1 MAAGSRRI
9 DRRWLLSLLLA
20 AAGVSF
26 LPAFGTARAE
36 GLDSSAQRRLREAT
50 FEVVV
55 EKPASDPL
63 SYEKT
68 LPLELLPYAERVGKY
83 RPLGTAF
90 AIGHDRFVTAAHV
103 ITAGMGSPKG
113 SLALRD
119 QNGKTF
125 LVDRIVKF
133 SGAEDY
139 AVFTLLDSP
148 RVSALD
154 THERP
159 ALNDPV
165 FAVGD
170 ALGEGIIIRDGLYTS
185 DTPEERE
192 GRWKWIRF
200 SAAASPGNSGGP
212 LVDRKGRVIGVV
224 LRKSPN
230 ENLNV
235 AVAIDQVLKG
245 TEQSATFEGRSAYR
259 FPMMRESDAT
269 DVSEQFPLPKPI
281 DEFYAAQQK
290 VMMEMTHKM
299 RAQYESA
306 HGDRIFPRGA
316 DSQQLL
322 HSLHVAGFPR
332 IIEERSDGIWGVS
345 DPKPQRSQ
353 LDQNGFVE
361 TAASPLGTLVRVRM
375 PDNARWP
382 DLFGSSKSFMD
393 LVLKGTPLQRQVGT
407 DAVRITSLGG
417 AALDTTHVD
426 KFGRTWQLR
435 AWYLPFDDT
444 VILSIALPTPQ
455 GYIGIVTHRPH
466 WFEEIGLEEL
476 RSYTGFVYF
485 SLVGTLKQ
493 WQDYMAAPLAQPDAV
508 HALAIECE
516 YGKTF
521 RFRSKR
527 FNLTLASGLPRV
539 EADSV
544 LTLKFSYFNDGDN
557 TVWDV
562 GGLYLGDPERKNN
575 GIDILRRQR
584 PLPSFPEAM
593 TDQWHKIENAEH
605 PYTGIAYSTD
615 GATRIESIQD
625 LKDIAAQHR
634 SVAYT
639 LAVVAEGTQDQA
651 TMKRALD
658 AAQRGLTVL
667 ERN

>member
-1 MAAGSRRI
+1 MTAGSRKI
-9 DRRWLLSLLLA
+9 DKRWPLTLLLA
-20 AAGVSF
+20 AAALSC
-26 LPAFGTARAE
+26 LPAFRGARAE

-50 FEVVV
+50 FEVVL

-63 SYEKT
+63 TYEKT

-90 AIGHDRFVTAAHV
+90 SIGHGRFVTAAHV

-113 SLALRD
+113 ALALRD
-119 QNGKTF
+119 QNGKIF
-125 LVDRIVKF
+125 SVDRIVKF
-133 SGAEDY
+133 SSAEDY
-139 AVFTLLDSP
+139 AVFTLSDPP

-245 TEQSATFEGRSAYR
+245 TEESATFESRSAYR
-259 FPMMRESDAT
+259 LPMMRESDTT
-269 DVSEQFPLPKPI
+269 DVSEQFPLPQPV

-290 VMMEMTHKM
+290 VMLQITHKI

-306 HGDRIFPRGA
+306 HGDRIFPHGA

-332 IIEERSDGIWGVS
+332 VIEERSDGIWGVS
-345 DPKPQRSQ
+345 EPKPQRSQ

-361 TAASPLGTLVRVRM
+361 TAPSPLGTLVRVRM
-375 PDNARWP
+375 PDNARWS

-393 LVLKGTPLQRQVGT
+393 MVLKGAPLQRQVGT

-435 AWYLPFDDT
+435 AWYLPFNDT

-455 GYIGIVTHRPH
+455 GYVGIVTHRPH
-466 WFEEIGLEEL
+466 WFQEIGLEEL
-476 RSYTGFVYF
+476 RSYTGFVYI
-485 SLVGTLKQ
+485 SLVGTLQQ
-493 WQDYMAAPLAQPDAV
+493 WQDYMAAPLAQPDVV
-508 HALAIECE
+508 HALAIECD

-527 FNLTLASGLPRV
+527 FNLTLTSGLPKV

-575 GIDILRRQR
+575 AIDILRRQR
-584 PLPSFPEAM
+584 PLPSFPEGLA
-593 TDQWHKIENAEH
+593 DQWHKIENAEH
-605 PYTGIAYSTD
+605 PYTGLAYSTD

-625 LKDIAAQHR
+625 LKEIAAQHR
-634 SVAYT
+634 SIAYA

>member
-1 MAAGSRRI
+1 MTAGSRKI
-9 DRRWLLSLLLA
+9 DWCWPLALLLA
-20 AAGVSF
+20 AAWSF
-26 LPAFGTARAE
+26 LPAFGSARAE
-36 GLDSSAQRRLREAT
+36 SLDSSSQRRLREAT
-50 FEVVV
+50 FEVVL

-63 SYEKT
+63 TYEKT

-103 ITAGMGSPKG
+103 ITAGLGSPKG
-113 SLALRD
+113 ALALRD
-119 QNGKTF
+119 QNGRIF
-125 LVDRIVKF
+125 SVDRVVKF
-133 SGAEDY
+133 SSAEDY
-139 AVFTLLDSP
+139 AVLTLSEPP

-159 ALNDPV
+159 PLNDPV

-224 LRKSPN
+224 LRKSPS

-235 AVAIDQVLKG
+235 AVAIEQVLKG
-245 TEQSATFEGRSAYR
+245 TEQSATFESRSAYR
-259 FPMMRESDAT
+259 FPVMRESDTT

-290 VMMEMTHKM
+290 VMRETLHKI

-306 HGDRIFPRGA
+306 HGDRIFPHGA

-322 HSLHVAGFPR
+322 HSLHLAGFPQ

-345 DPKPQRSQ
+345 DLKPQRSQ
-353 LDQNGFVE
+353 LDENGFVE
-361 TAASPLGTLVRVRM
+361 TASSPLGTLVRMRM
-375 PDNARWP
+375 PDTARWS
-382 DLFGSSKSFMD
+382 DVFGSSKSFMD
-393 LVLKGTPLQRQVGT
+393 MVLKGAPLQRHVGT

-435 AWYLPFDDT
+435 AWYLPFNDT

-455 GYIGIVTHRPH
+455 GYVGILTQRPH
-466 WFEEIGLEEL
+466 WSEEIALEEL
-476 RSYTGFVYF
+476 RSYTGFVYI

-493 WQDYMAAPLAQPDAV
+493 WQDYMAAPLAQADV
-508 HALAIECE
+508 IRALAIECD
-516 YGKTF
+516 YGKAF

-527 FNLTLASGLPRV
+527 FNLSLVSGLPKV
-539 EADSV
+539 AADSA
-544 LTLKFSYFNDGDN
+544 LTLKFSYYEDGDN

-593 TDQWHKIENAEH
+593 VDQWHKIENGEH
-605 PYTGIAYSTD
+605 PYTGLAYSTD

-625 LKDIAAQHR
+625 LKEISAQHR
-634 SVAYT
+634 SIAYT
-639 LAVVAEGTQDQA
+639 IAVVAEGTQDQP

-658 AAQRGLTVL
+658 AAQRGLSVL

>member
-1 MAAGSRRI
+1 MPASPRTI
-9 DRRWLLSLLLA
+9 DRRWPLTLVLA
-20 AAGVSF
+20 ALSF
-26 LPAFGTARAE
+26 LPVLGGARADS
-36 GLDSSAQRRLREAT
+36 LDSSAQRRLREAT

-55 EKPASDPL
+55 EKPESDPL
-63 SYEKT
+63 TYEKT

-103 ITAGMGSPKG
+103 IALGVGSPKG
-113 SLALRD
+113 ALALRD
-119 QNGKTF
+119 QNGKIF
-125 LVDRIVKF
+125 HVDRIVKY

-139 AVFTLLDSP
+139 AVFTLSDPP

-185 DTPEERE
+185 ETPEERE

-245 TEQSATFEGRSAYR
+245 TEESATFESRSAYR
-259 FPMMRESDAT
+259 FPMMRASDT
-269 DVSEQFPLPKPI
+269 SDISEQFPLPKPV
-281 DEFYAAQQK
+281 DEFYAALQK
-290 VMMEMTHKM
+290 VMMDTMHKI
-299 RAQYESA
+299 RAQYEGA
-306 HGDRIFPRGA
+306 HGDRMFPHGA

-322 HSLHVAGFPR
+322 HSLYVAGFPR
-332 IIEERSDGIWGVS
+332 IIEERSDGIWAAS

-361 TAASPLGTLVRVRM
+361 TAASGVGTLVRLRM
-375 PDNARWP
+375 PDTARWS

-393 LVLKGTPLQRQVGT
+393 MVLKGMPVHRQVGT
-407 DAVRITSLGG
+407 DSVRITSLGP
-417 AALDTTHVD
+417 AVLDTTHVD
-426 KFGRTWQLR
+426 SYGRTWQLR
-435 AWYLPFDDT
+435 TWYLPFNDS

-455 GYIGIVTHRPH
+455 GYIAIVTQRPH
-466 WFEEIGLEEL
+466 WLQEIALEEL
-476 RSYTGFVYF
+476 RTYTGFLYI
-485 SLVGTLKQ
+485 SYVGTLKQ
-493 WQDYMAAPLAQPDAV
+493 WQDYMAAPLAQPDV
-508 HALAIECE
+508 VRGLGIESD
-516 YGKTF
+516 YGKSF

-527 FNLTLASGLPRV
+527 FNLNLANGLPKIDA
-539 EADSV
+539 ESS
-544 LTLKFSYFNDGDN
+544 LTLKFGYFNDGGS

-562 GGLYLGDPERKNN
+562 CGLALGDPERKSNWV
-575 GIDILRRQR
+575 DVLRHQR
-584 PLPSFPEAM
+584 PLPSFPESWA
-593 TDQWHKIENAEH
+593 DQWHKIESGEH
-605 PYTGIAYSTD
+605 PYTGISYSTN
-615 GATRIESIQD
+615 GGTRIEATQD
-625 LKDIAAQHR
+625 LKEVAAQHR
-634 SVAYT
+634 SIAYSV
-639 LAVVAEGTQDQA
+639 AVVAEGTQDQP

-658 AAQRGLTVL
+658 AAQHGLTVS
-667 ERN
+667 EHN

>member
-1 MAAGSRRI
+1 MRAGSRKI
-9 DRRWLLSLLLA
+9 DRRWLLTLLLA
-20 AAGVSF
+20 AAALSF
-26 LPAFGTARAE
+26 LPARGGARAE

-50 FEVVV
+50 FEVVL

-90 AIGHDRFVTAAHV
+90 AIGHGRFVTAAHV

-113 SLALRD
+113 ALALRD
-119 QNGKTF
+119 QNGKIF
-125 LVDRIVKF
+125 SIDRIVKF

-139 AVFTLLDSP
+139 AVFTLSDPP

-159 ALNDPV
+159 TLNDPV

-245 TEQSATFEGRSAYR
+245 TEESATFESRSAYKL
-259 FPMMRESDAT
+259 PMMRESDTT
-269 DVSEQFPLPKPI
+269 DVSEQFPLPKPV

-290 VMMEMTHKM
+290 VMMEIMHKI

-306 HGDRIFPRGA
+306 HGDRIFPHGA

-322 HSLHVAGFPR
+322 HSLHLAGFPR
-332 IIEERSDGIWGVS
+332 IIEERSDGIWGAS

-353 LDQNGFVE
+353 LDENGFVE
-361 TAASPLGTLVRVRM
+361 TAASPFGTLVRVRM
-375 PDNARWP
+375 PDNARWS

-393 LVLKGTPLQRQVGT
+393 MVLKGAPLHRQVGT

-417 AALDTTHVD
+417 AALDTTYAD

-435 AWYLPFDDT
+435 AWYLPFNDT
-444 VILSIALPTPQ
+444 VVLSIALPTPQ
-455 GYIGIVTHRPH
+455 GYIGILTQRPH
-466 WFEEIGLEEL
+466 WYEEIGLEEL
-476 RSYTGFVYF
+476 RSYTGFVYV

-493 WQDYMAAPLAQPDAV
+493 WQDYMAAPLAQPDVV
-508 HALAIECE
+508 HALAIECD

-521 RFRSKR
+521 RVRSKR
-527 FNLTLASGLPRV
+527 FNLTLTSGLPKV

-575 GIDILRRQR
+575 AIDILRRQR

-593 TDQWHKIENAEH
+593 ADQWHKIENAEH
-605 PYTGIAYSTD
+605 PYRGLAYSTD

-625 LKDIAAQHR
+625 LRDIAAQHR
-634 SVAYT
+634 SIAYA
-639 LAVVAEGTQDQA
+639 LAVVAEGTQDQP

-658 AAQRGLTVL
+658 AAQHGLTIL